1 MVESAGKDSRR
12 NGHQKSVSTK
22 KTHRV
27 RFLEYPADGDGDGGL
42 LGELGATDVE
52 GIESVRAI
60 GTVLEQVFLRFGEFL
75 AALVLTKAVSATADP
90 CGLQGKD

>member
-27 RFLEYPADGDGDGGL
+27 RFLEYPADRDGGGGL
-42 LGELGATDVE
+42 LWKFGTADVE
-52 GIESVRAI
+52 SVESVCAV
-60 GTVLEQVFLRFGEFL
+60 GAVLEQVFLGLGEFL
-75 AALVLTKAVSATADP
+75 PTLVLAEAVSAAADP
-90 CGLQGKD
+90 GGLQGED

>member
-42 LGELGATDVE
+42 LGELGTADVE
-52 GIESVRAI
+52 GVESLCAVGA
-60 GTVLEQVFLRFGEFL
+60 VLEQVFLGLGEFL
-75 AALVLTKAVSATADP
+75 PTLVLAEAVSAAADP
-90 CGLQGKD
+90 CGLQGKE

>member
-27 RFLEYPADGDGDGGL
+27 RFLEYPADRDGGGGL
-42 LGELGATDVE
+42 LGEFGTADVE
-52 GIESVRAI
+52 GIESVCAV
-60 GTVLEQVFLRFGEFL
+60 GAVLEQVFLGLGKFL
-75 AALVLTKAVSATADP
+75 PTLVLAEAVSASADP
-90 CGLQGKD
+90 CGLQGED

>member
-27 RFLEYPADGDGDGGL
+27 RFLEYPADGDVGGAT
-42 LGELGATDVE
+42 LGEFGTADVE
-52 GIESVRAI
+52 SIESVCAV
-60 GTVLEQVFLRFGEFL
+60 GAVLEQVFLGLGEFL
-75 AALVLTKAVSATADP
+75 PTLVLAEAVSAAADP
-90 CGLQGKD
+90 CGLQGED

>member
-27 RFLEYPADGDGDGGL
+27 RFLEYPADGDGGGGL
-42 LGELGATDVE
+42 LGEFCAADVE
-52 GIESVRAI
+52 SIESVCAV
-60 GTVLEQVFLRFGEFL
+60 GAVLEQVFLGLGEFL
-75 AALVLTKAVSATADP
+75 PTLVFAEAVSAAPDP
-90 CGLQGKD
+90 SGL

>member
-52 GIESVRAI
+52 GIESVCAV
-60 GTVLEQVFLRFGEFL
+60 GAVLEQVFLGLGEFL
-75 AALVLTKAVSATADP
+75 PSLVLAEAVSATADP
-90 CGLQGKD
+90 CGLQGED

>member
-52 GIESVRAI
+52 GIESICAVGA
-60 GTVLEQVFLRFGEFL
+60 VF
-75 AALVLTKAVSATADP
+75 VPINHQSLTSNFSP
-90 CGLQGKD
+90 LIYNRWFRRGCRW

>member
-27 RFLEYPADGDGDGGL
+27 RFLEYPADGDGGGGA
-42 LGELGATDVE
+42 LGEFGTADVE
-52 GIESVRAI
+52 GIESVCAV
-60 GTVLEQVFLRFGEFL
+60 GAVPEQVFLGLGEFL
-75 AALVLTKAVSATADP
+75 PHPCP
-90 CGLQGKD
+90 CGSRFCRG